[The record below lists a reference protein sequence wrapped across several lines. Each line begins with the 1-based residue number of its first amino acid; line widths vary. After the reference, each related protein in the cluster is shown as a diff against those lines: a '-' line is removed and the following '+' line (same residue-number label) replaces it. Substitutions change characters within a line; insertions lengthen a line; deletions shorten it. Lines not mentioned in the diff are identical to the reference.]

1 MTASLQK
8 HARKDLQLRNPHM
21 NDAAPAKPDAA
32 ATGAN
37 VQARFVTG
45 SILRHVIFMTMTGA
59 LGLMAMFAVDL
70 ADLYFLSLLND
81 TNVTAA
87 IGFAGTI
94 AFANLSMALGI
105 GIASAALV
113 ARNLGARNPD
123 RARDFATSTMLF
135 ALVVSA
141 AYSIFIA
148 LFAGTLLDLL
158 GAKGEA
164 LELGKLFI
172 WTVTPGFVLL
182 AVGVSCSFSLRGL
195 GDPTRAMYITLSMAV
210 ITAIFD
216 PIMIFWFGLG
226 IQGAAVANVIA
237 YAGAC
242 LIGLHGL
249 ARVHKFLKPPS
260 FAALRRD
267 FREIWA
273 IAFPSILTQLATPFA
288 AAYTTY
294 AIAPYGNEAVA
305 ASAIIGRIVPVAFG
319 VIFAL
324 SGSVGPIIGQNFG
337 AKDFGRVRQTLYDG
351 LRFSAVYTLITAGL
365 LFIFRHELAGIFLAS
380 GRIKELIEFFCTF
393 VAISWAFAGAQFVA
407 NAAFNNLG
415 RAALSSWF
423 NWAKA
428 TIGTIPFAMVGAAY
442 GGAEGLIAGIAVGSI
457 IFGIASVAMAYKIV
471 GHLEPKAS

>member
-1 MTASLQK
+1 MT
-8 HARKDLQLRNPHM
+8 
-21 NDAAPAKPDAA
+21 DAAQAKAMPN
-32 ATGAN
+32 T
-37 VQARFVTG
+37 QARFISG
-45 SILRHVIFMTMTGA
+45 SILRHVIVMTLTGA
-59 LGLMAMFAVDL
+59 VGLMAMFAVDL
-70 ADLYFLSLLND
+70 ADLYFLSLLGD

-113 ARNLGARNPD
+113 ARNLGARDPE
-123 RARDFATSTMLF
+123 RAKDFATSTMLF

-141 AYSIFIA
+141 IYSVFIA
-148 LFAGTLLDLL
+148 IFAGKLLAFLGAQGEVLDL
-158 GAKGEA
+158 AKR
-164 LELGKLFI
+164 FI

-210 ITAIFD
+210 LTAIFD

-226 IQGAAVANVIA
+226 IQGAAIANVIA

-242 LIGLHGL
+242 AIGLHGL
-249 ARVHKFLKPPS
+249 ARVHKFLKPLS

-267 FREIWA
+267 FREIRA
-273 IAFPSILTQLATPFA
+273 IAYPSILTQLATPFA

-294 AIAPYGNEAVA
+294 AIAPFGNEAVA

-337 AKDFGRVRQTLYDG
+337 ANDFGRVRQTLYDG
-351 LRFSAVYTLITAGL
+351 LRFCAVYTLITSAL
-365 LFIFRHELAGIFLAS
+365 LFVFRHELAQVFLAG
-380 GRIKELIEFFCTF
+380 GRTKELIEFFCTF

-428 TIGTIPFAMVGAAY
+428 TVGTIPFAMAGIAL
-442 GGAEGLIAGIAVGSI
+442 GGAEGLLAGIAVGSI
-457 IFGIASVAMAYKIV
+457 IFGIVSVVMAYKIV
-471 GHLEPKAS
+471 GHLEPRTA